1 MCRIIRAAKTPR
13 EKGVGVALLD
23 ISLHRYVQAHSS
35 RSLTPGKLRRSVP
48 LIATPKNLTCASV
61 PFASQRRPGVLA
73 SWRLGGQSLSL
84 RRLIAPGTTPCC
96 EVRCWGGGAPSSN
109 SAWGW
114 AQLGFERDQWVPSVQ
129 VTWSTCATAREA
141 VLTWWRRR
149 LREWVWLGARSVTL
163 SSLKAT

>member
-48 LIATPKNLTCASV
+48 LIATPKNLRCASV

-96 EVRCWGGGAPSSN
+96 EVRCWGGGAPLSFSPRVFGVKPN
-109 SAWGW
+109 
-114 AQLGFERDQWVPSVQ
+114 
-129 VTWSTCATAREA
+129 A
-141 VLTWWRRR
+141 VRLAPRRR
-149 LREWVWLGARSVTL
+149 SALGLTAEPQLMIPHMDACRGFGI
-163 SSLKAT
+163 